1 MSSTKRLFRKYL
13 LSSMGILLFFV
24 VMNIVFVI
32 IFFPVMQTHTIDSDE
47 EIKKIADG
55 IYCSEDG
62 KICADEKTIAL
73 LEDKGSWAMVL
84 QQDGEI
90 IWDYALPD
98 ELQKKYSVSDVA
110 RFSRWYLQDYPVLTD
125 AMPYGL
131 LVVGYQPDSVFG
143 VSMTKLY
150 YVTDTGFVRAAIAGA
165 VLLMD
170 CA

>member
-1 MSSTKRLFRKYL
+1 
-13 LSSMGILLFFV
+13 
-24 VMNIVFVI
+24 
-32 IFFPVMQTHTIDSDE
+32 
-47 EIKKIADG
+47 
-55 IYCSEDG
+55 
-62 KICADEKTIAL
+62 
-73 LEDKGSWAMVL
+73 MVL

-131 LVVGYQPDSVFG
+131 LVIGYQPDLVFG

-150 YVTDTGFVRAAIAGA
+150 YVTDAGFVRAAIAGA
-165 VLLMD
+165 VLLMVMNILLVVFLFWNNTRKVEVCSNKCGYYCNVVKVKD
-170 CA
+170 KIYYIHNYSTVKVFDSSLSLLYSSSNEKVLTLDEIIRKMEEEYI